1 MSFSGLW
8 HIQIRVHHEGVAS
21 VVNLLESI
29 HMQAVSW
36 LECDDAKPSHVK
48 DSLGF
53 SIAEE
58 FLVEGYTSTK
68 PDLTWFDEK
77 LFHVYLLHN
86 LPTQPRLTMLRVN
99 SNEDWLAT
107 CYKAMPA
114 MRIGRYHVCGTHLV
128 ESQKP
133 CRNTLV
139 IDAATAFG
147 SGDHPTTKGCLK
159 TLDTLAC
166 SHGFHTILDMGCG
179 SGILAIAAK
188 KTWAQAR
195 VVAADYDK
203 ESVIVTNRNAQLN
216 KCSLETFE
224 SFGFN
229 NVKSH
234 QKYDLILANILARPL
249 VSISPHVSKFTTAQA
264 FVVLS
269 GLLVKQ
275 IPLVLSA
282 YQHQGF
288 SLYMKTIYD
297 GWATLCLRNY
307 K

>member
-1 MSFSGLW
+1 MSFPGLW
-8 HIQIRVHHEGVAS
+8 HIQIRVYHEGVAS
-21 VVNLLESI
+21 VVHLLESI
-29 HMQAVSW
+29 HTEAVSW
-36 LECDDAKPSHVK
+36 LECDDAKPSYVK

-58 FLVEGYTSTK
+58 FLVEGYTSNK
-68 PDLTWFDEK
+68 PDLGWFDDK
-77 LFHVYLLHN
+77 LFHVYLLHS
-86 LPTQPRLTMLRVN
+86 LPIRPDFTVSRVN
-99 SNEDWLAT
+99 NNEDWLAT

-114 MRIGRYHVCGTHLV
+114 MRVGRYRVCGTHLA
-128 ESQKP
+128 ESQNP
-133 CRNTLV
+133 CKNMLV

-159 TLDTLAC
+159 TLDTLA
-166 SHGFHTILDMGCG
+166 HNHNFHSVLDMGCG

-188 KTWAQAR
+188 KTWNSAH

-203 ESVIVTNRNAQLN
+203 ESVIVTKRNAQLN
-216 KCSLETFE
+216 KCKLEAFE
-224 SFGFN
+224 SFGFSN
-229 NVKSH
+229 AKTHRN
-234 QKYDLILANILARPL
+234 YDLVLANILARPL
-249 VSISPHVSKFTTAQA
+249 VSISPHVGRFTNPQG

-288 SLYMKTIYD
+288 SLHMKIIYN
-297 GWATLCLRNY
+297 GWATLCLKR
-307 K
+307 